1 MEDPRK
7 IQAIPYI
14 LLITPILIYLGM
26 LHYKLFKKENPL
38 MFILVDIYS
47 YVESVADILPIS

>member
-26 LHYKLFKKENPL
+26 LHYQLFKKENPL
-38 MFILVDIYS
+38 MCILVDIYS